1 MAGPAVA
8 AVAIAA
14 REATNG
20 RPMTDEQRQATAAIL
35 GSTSRLHILQ
45 GYAGTAKTTSVLA
58 AVSDQAQA
66 SGVLVR
72 AMAPTSSAKD
82 TLTESLGVK
91 AETVAAVL
99 NEQQKP
105 DAPRDHELWIVDESG
120 MVSAK
125 DMKDLLARAE
135 RAGATIIL
143 AGDRQQ
149 IGSVGAGAAYAQLSD
164 AVRPEHK
171 HELTHIVR
179 QKNEA
184 LRGAVYA
191 ALSGKVRDAL
201 AKADTQE
208 VKTRDGQIQAAAERY
223 QEAQAAGKSA
233 LVV

>member
-1 MAGPAVA
+1 
-8 AVAIAA
+8 
-14 REATNG
+14 
-20 RPMTDEQRQATAAIL
+20 
-35 GSTSRLHILQ
+35 
-45 GYAGTAKTTSVLA
+45 GTAKTTSVLA

-66 SGVLVR
+66 SGGVLVR

-99 NEQQKP
+99 NEQLKP
-105 DAPRDHELWIVDESG
+105 GATRGRELWIVDEAG
-120 MVSAK
+120 MISAK
-125 DMKDLLARAE
+125 DMRGLLARAE

-164 AVRPEHK
+164 SVQPEHK
-171 HELTHIVR
+171 HHLTQIVR
-179 QKNEA
+179 QTNEQ

-191 ALSGKVRDAL
+191 ALSGRTREAL

-208 VKTRDGQIQAAAERY
+208 VKTRDGQIQAAAARY
-223 QEAQAAGKSA
+223 QS
-233 LVV
+233 